1 MPFFQPVVHSDILIG
16 CVSLRVQRPKTNKE
30 KIKTKESHGKR
41 AYLFTSKGSITV
53 EAAIVTVIF
62 MLAVFSVI
70 GYFTMLNQQLSYQI
84 KLNNMAVRMSKI
96 RFYEQ
101 ILKQIKDKDNPFQE
115 EMEQLNTDKN
125 YLPGTQTKENDEG
138 EIDLVYS
145 FYGTV
150 PWIQK
155 KIQITQRCLVKDW
168 TGRDI
173 KKSQELVYITK
184 TGRVYHVTKE
194 CRHLSIHIRK
204 ISYSVLSTERN
215 CYGKKYDRCNLCVK
229 KEVLT
234 GSELYVTEDGEKYHN
249 SLTCSGLLR
258 NVIIV
263 EKSKVKNMP
272 PCSSCVKE

>member
-53 EAAIVTVIF
+53 ETAIVTVIF
-62 MLAVFSVI
+62 MLAVFSVTE
-70 GYFTMLNQQLSYQI
+70 YLTMLNRQLAYQI
-84 KLNNMAVRMSKI
+84 KLNNMAVSMSKI

-101 ILKQIKDKDNPFQE
+101 ILNQMKDKDNPFQE
-115 EMEQLNTDKN
+115 EAEQLNSVGN
-125 YLPGTQTKENDEG
+125 YLPGVQTEENDKG

-173 KKSQELVYITK
+173 KKNQELVYITK
-184 TGRVYHVTKE
+184 TGKVYHVTKE

-204 ISYSVLSTERN
+204 ISYLALSTERN
-215 CYGKKYDRCNLCVK
+215 CYGKKYDRCSLCVK
-229 KEVLT
+229 KSTLK
-234 GSELYVTEDGEKYHN
+234 GSDLYVTEDGGKYHN